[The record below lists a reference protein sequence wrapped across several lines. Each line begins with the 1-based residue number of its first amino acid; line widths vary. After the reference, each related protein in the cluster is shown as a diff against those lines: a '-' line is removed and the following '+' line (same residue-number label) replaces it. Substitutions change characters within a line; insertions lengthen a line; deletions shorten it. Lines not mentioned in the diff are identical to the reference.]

1 MRESFVRSGLMRVLV
16 AALLWLLAAGV
27 AGPRIPL
34 PAQPPQRAGAQALS
48 AQLAVSAWT
57 RADLD
62 AWWAGL
68 RAMDGSPGRFIDK
81 LPARLQPP
89 ADPSAWRE
97 VALPDVRPREPGR
110 DLDDEPQYQM
120 RWYRLRYA
128 PPEGRWP
135 TSVALYMPRLVTM
148 AAAVLVH
155 TEEGWRPVFDNQSGA
170 RGQRGGPP

>member
-68 RAMDGSPGRFIDK
+68 RAMAGHPAPLIHHPPPPPPPPP
-81 LPARLQPP
+81 LPRQAPRGP
-89 ADPSAWRE
+89 APA
-97 VALPDVRPREPGR
+97 VRPGG
-110 DLDDEPQYQM
+110 LAQ
-120 RWYRLRYA
+120 
-128 PPEGRWP
+128 GG
-135 TSVALYMPRLVTM
+135 
-148 AAAVLVH
+148 AARCPH
-155 TEEGWRPVFDNQSGA
+155 A
-170 RGQRGGPP
+170 RAGP